1 MTLTSSEQKDFFE
14 LKIKTRGLS
23 MHRCL
28 SLKTVYFQLN
38 WVSLKEWL
46 LNLGKRQYL
55 PYYWSDKGLHK
66 GSV

>member
-14 LKIKTRGLS
+14 LQIKTRGLS

-28 SLKTVYFQLN
+28 NLKTVYFQLEL
-38 WVSLKEWL
+38 SIKERL

-55 PYYWSDKGLHK
+55 PYY
-66 GSV
+66 